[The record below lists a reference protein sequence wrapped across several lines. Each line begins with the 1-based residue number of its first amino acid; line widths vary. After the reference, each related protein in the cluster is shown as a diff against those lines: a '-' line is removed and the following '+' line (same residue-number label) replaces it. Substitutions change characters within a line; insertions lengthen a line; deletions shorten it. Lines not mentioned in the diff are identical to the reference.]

1 MKNLII
7 ITTSKEIPG
16 TIKICKIG
24 RYLGKTGDREVEAG
38 GSLGGME
45 EMEHICQLTLSLYLL
60 QPVFKAVYRTYL
72 TILLIWM
79 ITVRFSWN
87 F

>member
-24 RYLGKTGDREVEAG
+24 RYLGKTGDREAEAG

-45 EMEHICQLTLSLYLL
+45 EMEHICQLT
-60 QPVFKAVYRTYL
+60 
-72 TILLIWM
+72 
-79 ITVRFSWN
+79 N
-87 F
+87 FIAISFTASF